1 MTNLSDLT
9 ASRFGW
15 KAERHE
21 RTIALARLLLAW
33 ERAWPALWPASGVLG
48 LYAAAAL
55 FGILDPLPGA
65 LRSLLLLGVLTA
77 AGYALYRG
85 FQSWKTPSWDEAA
98 RRVER
103 DSRLSHRPITEARD
117 RLAAGAGDPMA
128 ELLWRAH
135 VAQLLRGLGKLRL
148 ALPSPGLAAKD
159 PHALRYLVLLL
170 VLGGFLTA
178 GSDWH
183 RRLSLASSFD
193 EAASVPTASIDA
205 WITPPAYTGWAPL
218 YLRPQAGGEVAVPA
232 GSELVM
238 RVHGSGAAP
247 RLALD
252 PAPHGGVPDFG
263 GTNGAWGTSVKLIA
277 DTRVNVRSA
286 GHFLGRW
293 RIRAIADQ
301 PPVIAFSAPPT
312 RTERDALKIA
322 FTAGDDYGV
331 TGARAIIRPLSRNS
345 HASLAVDL
353 PLPEASAKTVTETIY
368 SDLTAHPFAGLDVE
382 MVLEARDGARQ
393 IGRSKPVHVRLP
405 ERIFANP
412 LARALVE
419 QRQALALGG
428 QDASGRVAKVLDALA
443 FAPQRFYANQSS
455 LYLGLRTAYW
465 SLRVARHAEDVARV
479 QDLLWQMANALEQ
492 GGLLDAAERLRELQQ
507 LLSQALARN
516 APQSEIDALLQ
527 RYREALQQYLQALAQ
542 NGPRSNGPLP
552 PNAKVLRPEDIEAML
567 KAIQQLAQTGARGK
581 AAEMLSMLQNMLENM
596 HAGSGPGA
604 SGGMGHADKAM
615 SGAIQG
621 LGDMIGRQR
630 QLLDKSLR
638 EGQGAG
644 DPKDG
649 GGKGLSAQQD
659 RLREDLGRIEKGLGQ
674 QKLPGRDRL
683 GEAERE
689 MGNAEN
695 ALGAQAFDQAGQA
708 QKNALEALKE
718 GAGQLA
724 QELMKRSGQNNGRGE
739 PNEDPLGR
747 AEGAVGGAG
756 SDTKLP
762 NQSELQRARAILEE
776 LRKRAAQP
784 GRPKE
789 ELDYIDR
796 LLRQF

>member
-1 MTNLSDLT
+1 M
-9 ASRFGW
+9 
-15 KAERHE
+15 
-21 RTIALARLLLAW
+21 IALGRLLLAW

-55 FGILDPLPGA
+55 FGLLDPLSGA
-65 LRSLLLLGVLTA
+65 LRSLLLLGALTA

-85 FQSWKTPSWDEAA
+85 FQRWKMPSWDDAA
-98 RRVER
+98 RRVEC
-103 DSRLSHRPITEARD
+103 DSRLLHRPITEGRD

-135 VAQLLRGLGKLRL
+135 AAQLLRGLGKLRL
-148 ALPSPGLAAKD
+148 APPSPGLAAKD

-170 VLGGFLTA
+170 VLGGFFTA
-178 GSDWH
+178 GADWQ

-193 EAASVPTASIDA
+193 QAASVPVASIDA

-218 YLRPQAGGEVAVPA
+218 YLRPAGGEVAVPA

-252 PAPHGGVPDFG
+252 PAPRGGVPDFG
-263 GTNGAWGTSVKLIA
+263 GANGAWGTSVKLA
-277 DTRVNVRSA
+277 QDTRVIVRSA

-301 PPVIAFSAPPT
+301 PPVIAFSAAPS

-331 TGARAIIRPLSRNS
+331 TGARAVIRPLSRNS
-345 HASLAVDL
+345 RASLAVDL

-368 SDLTAHPFAGLDVE
+368 RDLTAHPFAGLDVE
-382 MVLEARDGARQ
+382 MVLEASDGAGQ
-393 IGRSKPVHVRLP
+393 IGRSQPVHVRLP

-419 QRQALALGG
+419 QRQTLALGG
-428 QDASGRVAKVLDALA
+428 HDARAAKALDALA
-443 FAPQRFYANQSS
+443 FAPQRFYANQPS

-465 SLRVARHAEDVARV
+465 TLRVARSAEDIARV

-527 RYREALQQYLQALAQ
+527 RYREALQHYLQALAQ

-552 PNAKVLRPEDIEAML
+552 ANAKVLRPEDLEAML

-581 AAEMLSMLQNMLENM
+581 AAEMLSMLQNMLENL
-596 HAGSGPGA
+596 HAGSGPGD
-604 SGGMGHADKAM
+604 SGGAGQADKAM
-615 SGAIQG
+615 SDAIQG

-638 EGQGAG
+638 QGQGAG

-649 GGKGLSAQQD
+649 GGKGLSAQQG

-674 QKLPGRDRL
+674 QKLPGGDRL

-708 QKNALEALKE
+708 QKNALEAMKE

-724 QELMKRSGQNNGRGE
+724 QELMKKSGQNNGNGQ

-762 NQSELQRARAILEE
+762 NQTEMQRARAILEE